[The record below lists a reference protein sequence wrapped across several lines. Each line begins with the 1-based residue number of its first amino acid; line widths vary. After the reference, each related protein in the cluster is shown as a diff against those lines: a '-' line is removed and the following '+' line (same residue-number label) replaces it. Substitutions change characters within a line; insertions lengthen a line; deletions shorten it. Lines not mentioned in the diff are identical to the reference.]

1 MKGLTENLQKLV
13 IVSGGVICVGMK
25 GIKTGMENLREDLND
40 DLKKKCEELVKK
52 LNEASEAYY
61 NGKEE
66 IISNYEW
73 DAMYDELAS
82 LEAET
87 GYILPDSPTQNTGFE
102 ENSGEREPHEFP
114 ALSLA
119 KTKQVPELQKWA
131 EDKDIWLSWK
141 LDGLTLVLTY
151 DGGKLTKILTRGN
164 GVTGT
169 NITYLK
175 NSIKGFPLKIK
186 YKGHMVVRGE
196 ATISYTDF
204 ELINDTIEDDDE
216 KYANPRNLASGTLSL
231 DDPEKVKERHV
242 HFNAFTLVYIEDN
255 IKSWG
260 QRMDLLEKEG
270 FTVVDREEVAAG
282 ELPEA
287 ITKWTGRVESGEMDI
302 PVDGLVICFEDTEYA
317 ATGSVTGHHATK
329 AGYAFKWQDVS
340 AQSELLYVEW
350 SCAAS
355 TISPVA
361 VFKPVQ
367 LEGTT
372 VSRASLCNISE
383 MERLGIGKTCIL
395 EVIKANKIIPKC
407 IAVTKAEGEF
417 EIPENCPVCGAKTEI
432 RISPKS
438 KTKTL
443 HCTNPDC
450 SAKHVKK
457 FTRFVSKSG
466 MDIDGLSI
474 QTMLK
479 FMNEGFISEF
489 ADIYHLPEHAEVIM
503 QMEGF
508 GEKSCDNMMR
518 AIEKSR
524 KVHPVNFIYALC
536 IPMIGIDAGKKVVA
550 AIGFEGF
557 LDRLQNKAGFEDIDG
572 IGPEKSNSVL
582 EWYENEKNAASL
594 QALLKEVE
602 VEKVIL
608 AAEAGG
614 KCEGLTFV
622 ITGDVHYYKNRDEFK
637 AYVEASGGKVTGSVT
652 SKTNYLVNN
661 DVNSTSSKNRKA
673 KELGVPVISE
683 DEFMKRFGNV

>member
-1 MKGLTENLQKLV
+1 
-13 IVSGGVICVGMK
+13 
-25 GIKTGMENLREDLND
+25 MEE
-40 DLKKKCEELVKK
+40 LKKRCEELVKK
-52 LNEASEAYY
+52 LNEASRAYY
-61 NGKEE
+61 GGQEE
-66 IISNYEW
+66 VMSNYEW
-73 DAMYDELAS
+73 DAMFDELAS

-87 GYILPDSPTQNTGFE
+87 GYVLPDSPTQNTGIE
-102 ENSGEREPHEFP
+102 ENNGDREPHEFP

-119 KTKQVPELQKWA
+119 KTKKVSDLQKWA
-131 EDKDIWLSWK
+131 EDKPVWLSWK

-151 DGGKLTKILTRGN
+151 DSGKLSKIVTRGN
-164 GVTGT
+164 GTVGT

-175 NSIKGFPLKIK
+175 NAIAGFPLKIN
-186 YKGHMVVRGE
+186 YQGHMVVRGE

-204 ELINDTIEDDDE
+204 ALLNDTIEDDDE
-216 KYANPRNLASGTLSL
+216 KYANPRNLASGTLAL

-242 HFNAFTLVYIEDN
+242 HFNAFTLVYLDEPM
-255 IKSWG
+255 KSWG
-260 QRMDLLEKEG
+260 ERMDLLEREG
-270 FTVVDREEVAAG
+270 FTVIDREAVTAES
-282 ELPEA
+282 LPEA
-287 ITKWTGRVESGEMDI
+287 ISRWTAKVESGEMDI
-302 PVDGLVICFEDTEYA
+302 PVDGLVICYDDTDYA
-317 ATGSVTGHHATK
+317 ATGSVTGHHATR

-340 AQSELLYVEW
+340 AKSKLSYVEW

-361 VFKPVQ
+361 VFEPVL

-383 MERLGIGKTCIL
+383 MERLGIGKSCTL

-407 IAVTKAEGEF
+407 IGVTEAEGEF
-417 EIPENCPVCGAKTEI
+417 EIPKICPVCGAPTEI
-432 RISPKS
+432 RISEKS

-474 QTMLK
+474 QTMLR
-479 FMNEGFISEF
+479 FMNEGFISNF
-489 ADIYHLPEHAEVIM
+489 ADIYHLSEHAAVIRNLD
-503 QMEGF
+503 GF

-524 KVHPVNFIYALC
+524 RVHPVNFIYALC
-536 IPMIGIDAGKKVVA
+536 IPMFGLDAGKKIVG
-550 AIGFEGF
+550 AIGFDGF
-557 LDRLQNKAGFEDIDG
+557 LKRLKNGTGFEDIEG
-572 IGPEKSNSVL
+572 IGPEKSGSAMD
-582 EWYENEKNAASL
+582 WYANPKNQQSL
-594 QALLKEVE
+594 DALLKEIVI
-602 VEKVIL
+602 EKVDL
-608 AAEAGG
+608 KPEAGG

-622 ITGDVHYYKNRDEFK
+622 ITGDVHHFKNRDEFK
-637 AYVEASGGKVTGSVT
+637 AYVEKTGGKVTGSVT

-673 KELGVPVISE
+673 KELSVPIISE
-683 DEFMKRFGNV
+683 DEFVERFGRE

>member
-1 MKGLTENLQKLV
+1 MEEYQK
-13 IVSGGVICVGMK
+13 
-25 GIKTGMENLREDLND
+25 R
-40 DLKKKCEELVKK
+40 CEELVRH

-61 NGKEE
+61 GGKDEVM
-66 IISNYEW
+66 SNYEW
-73 DAMYDELAS
+73 DAMYDELAA
-82 LEAET
+82 LEAAT
-87 GYILPDSPTQNTGFE
+87 GYILPDSPTQNTGYE
-102 ENSGEREPHEFP
+102 ESAGEKEAHEFP

-119 KTKQVPELQKWA
+119 KTKLVSELQKWA
-131 EDKDIWLSWK
+131 EDKSIWLSWK

-151 DGGKLTKILTRGN
+151 DNGKLTKILTRGN
-164 GVTGT
+164 GTIGS

-175 NSIKGFPLKIK
+175 NSIKGFPLRIK

-196 ATISYTDF
+196 AAISYTDF

-231 DDPEKVKERHV
+231 DDAEKVKERHV
-242 HFNAFTLVYIEDN
+242 HFYAFTLVYLEDD

-260 QRMDLLEKEG
+260 ERMEFLEREG
-270 FTVVDREEVAAG
+270 FLVVEREATNAE
-282 ELPEA
+282 ELPEV
-287 ITKWTGRVESGEMDI
+287 IDRWTKKVENGQMDI
-302 PVDGLVICFEDTEYA
+302 PVDGLVICYDDTWYA
-317 ATGSVTGHHATK
+317 ALGSVTGHHASR
-329 AGYAFKWQDVS
+329 AGYAFKWKDVS
-340 AQSELLYVEW
+340 AKSELLYVEW

-361 VFKPVQ
+361 VFHPVL

-383 MERLGIGKTCIL
+383 MERLGVGKKCTL

-407 IAVTKAEGEF
+407 IAVTNAVEKF
-417 EIPENCPVCGAKTEI
+417 EIPTHCPVCGAETEI

-438 KTKTL
+438 QTKTL
-443 HCTNPDC
+443 HCTNPEC

-489 ADIYHLPEHAEVIM
+489 TDIYHLSDHEEAIK

-508 GEKSCDNMMR
+508 GEKSCENMMN

-524 KVHPVNFIYALC
+524 QVHPVNFIYALC
-536 IPMIGIDAGKKVVA
+536 IPMIGIDAGKKIIA
-550 AIGFEGF
+550 DGGFQGF
-557 LDRLQNKAGFEDIDG
+557 LDRLEEKKGFEDIDG
-572 IGPEKSNSVL
+572 LGPEKSGSVIA
-582 EWYENEKNAASL
+582 WYENNKNQSAL
-594 QALLKEVE
+594 KALLKEVTI
-602 VEKVIL
+602 EKVDL
-608 AAEAGG
+608 GPDEDG
-614 KCEGLTFV
+614 KCRGLTFV
-622 ITGDVHYYKNRDEFK
+622 ITGDVHHYKNRDEFK

-661 DVNSTSSKNRKA
+661 DVESTSSKNRKA
-673 KELGVPVISE
+673 KELGVPIISE
-683 DEFMKRFGNV
+683 DEFVERFGS

>member
-1 MKGLTENLQKLV
+1 MEDYQK
-13 IVSGGVICVGMK
+13 
-25 GIKTGMENLREDLND
+25 R
-40 DLKKKCEELVKK
+40 CEELVKR

-61 NGKEE
+61 GGKEE
-66 IISNYEW
+66 LMSNYEW
-73 DAMYDELAS
+73 DAMFDELAA

-87 GYILPDSPTQNTGFE
+87 GYILPDSPTQNTGYE
-102 ENSGEREPHEFP
+102 ENNGEREAHEFP

-119 KTKQVPELQKWA
+119 KTKQISELQKWA
-131 EDKDIWLSWK
+131 GDKQVWLSWK

-151 DGGKLTKILTRGN
+151 DNGNLVKILTRGN
-164 GVTGT
+164 GTVGT

-196 ATISYTDF
+196 AAISYTDF

-242 HFNAFTLVYIEDN
+242 HFYAFTLVYLEDDM
-255 IKSWG
+255 KSWG
-260 QRMDLLEKEG
+260 ERMKFLEAEG
-270 FTVVDREEVAAG
+270 FQVVDREAADARS
-282 ELPEA
+282 LPEA
-287 ITKWTGRVESGEMDI
+287 VERWTKKVENGQMDI

-317 ATGSVTGHHATK
+317 ASGSVTGHHATR

-340 AQSELLYVEW
+340 AEAELLYVEW

-361 VFKPVQ
+361 VFKPVL

-383 MERLGIGKTCIL
+383 MERLGIGKECTL

-407 IAVTKAEGEF
+407 IAVTKASGKF
-417 EIPENCPVCGAKTEI
+417 EIPENCPVCGARTEI
-432 RISPKS
+432 RVSPKS

-479 FMNEGFISEF
+479 FMNEGFISDF
-489 ADIYHLPEHAEVIM
+489 ADIYHLSEHAEVIK

-508 GEKSCDNMMR
+508 GEKSCENMLR

-524 KVHPVNFIYALC
+524 QVHPVNFIYALC
-536 IPMIGIDAGKKVVA
+536 IPMIGIDAGKKIIA
-550 AIGFEGF
+550 EGGFQGF
-557 LDRLQNKAGFEDIDG
+557 LDRLEQKRGFEDIDG
-572 IGPEKSNSVL
+572 LGPEKSGSVTA
-582 EWYENEKNAASL
+582 WYENTKNQSSL
-594 QALLKEVE
+594 KALLKEVTI
-602 VEKVIL
+602 EKVDL
-608 AAEAGG
+608 SADTGG
-614 KCEGLTFV
+614 KCAGLTFV
-622 ITGDVHYYKNRDEFK
+622 ITGEVHHYKNRDEFK
-637 AYVEASGGKVTGSVT
+637 AYVEAAGGKVTGSVT
-652 SKTNYLVNN
+652 SRTNYLVNN
-661 DVNSTSSKNRKA
+661 DVESTSSKNRKA
-673 KELGVPVISE
+673 KQLGIPIISE
-683 DEFMKRFGNV
+683 DQFVERFGK